1 LEFLSLSSW
10 MICASIVLFFLMGY
24 DKRQA
29 QRDGRRISEKTL
41 FAWAV
46 LGGALG
52 GWLGMTQFHHK
63 TRHWYF
69 KWGFTILALL
79 QIAAFIWLSR
89 P

>member
-1 LEFLSLSSW
+1 MEWFSLTTW
-10 MICASIVLFFLMGY
+10 MICASVVLYFLMGY
-24 DKRQA
+24 DKQQA
-29 QRDGRRISEKTL
+29 KQEGRRISEKTL

-46 LGGALG
+46 LGGAMG

-69 KWGFTILALL
+69 KWGFLLLAVVQL
-79 QIAAFIWLSR
+79 AAFIWLSR